1 MNRRTTTARRT
12 LALALATLAILVAAP
27 ATAMANVGIPAGYIV
42 GQGIRDVL
50 VAGAF
55 TAITSAIAIRGLR
68 RMERTNEAH
77 AASATTSS
85 EGDSNAV

>member
-1 MNRRTTTARRT
+1 MNRRTTTALRT
-12 LALALATLAILVAAP
+12 LALSLATLAILAVAP
-27 ATAMANVGIPAGYIV
+27 ATAIANVGIPAGYIV

-68 RMERTNEAH
+68 RMARTNAAL
-77 AASATTSS
+77 AASTATSS

>member
-1 MNRRTTTARRT
+1 MGRRIVTARRI
-12 LALALATLAILVAAP
+12 LALALATLAVIGVAP

-55 TAITSAIAIRGLR
+55 AAITSAIAIRGLR
-68 RMERTNEAH
+68 RMERSNAAL
-77 AASATTSS
+77 AASAAMPS
-85 EGDSNAV
+85 EGDSNVV